1 MQLNYTITQEHYED
15 VIAFQLKLQRSK
27 RRSLIQYIVT
37 NAIFII
43 LAVYFLVTHP
53 ESSVWSRL
61 GVMGMAAAMLVLTTD
76 RRSCSPGKV
85 RRTYK
90 RYVRLKLIQD
100 GFIGPHTLLV
110 DKNSVTQKFGDQS
123 NTIEIKRCAWV
134 NGENRI
140 SMILGG
146 GVIFEIIPNE
156 VLDQNGNRE
165 RLSAPW
171 RGIKIY
177 YFLFMRGPY
186 YGKKSCSLGCSRMLR
201 DRQKSYHPCHAVYIE
216 CGTLC
221 DCRSE

>member
-100 GFIGPHTLLV
+100 GFIGPHT
-110 DKNSVTQKFGDQS
+110 
-123 NTIEIKRCAWV
+123 
-134 NGENRI
+134 
-140 SMILGG
+140 
-146 GVIFEIIPNE
+146 
-156 VLDQNGNRE
+156 
-165 RLSAPW
+165 
-171 RGIKIY
+171 
-177 YFLFMRGPY
+177 
-186 YGKKSCSLGCSRMLR
+186 
-201 DRQKSYHPCHAVYIE
+201 
-216 CGTLC
+216 
-221 DCRSE
+221 